1 LAQLLVKLGGYIGI
15 LQMQAD
21 AFLKQGVALSDEDID
36 KKIKQRDEAKANKD
50 FATSDQIRDE
60 LTELG
65 IVLED
70 SANGTSWRRG

>member
-1 LAQLLVKLGGYIGI
+1 
-15 LQMQAD
+15 MQAD

-36 KKIKQRDEAKANKD
+36 KKIKQRNEAKTNKD
-50 FATSDQIRDE
+50 FALSDQIRDE